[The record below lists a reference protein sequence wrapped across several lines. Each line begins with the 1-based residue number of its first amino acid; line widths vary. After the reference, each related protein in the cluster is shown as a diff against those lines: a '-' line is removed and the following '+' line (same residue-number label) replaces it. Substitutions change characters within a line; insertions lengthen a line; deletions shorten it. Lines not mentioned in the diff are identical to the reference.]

1 MFINASKN
9 FNLNITWAT
18 SFAGKIGS
26 DLSCLVAC
34 FSYQFLTHANFVLE
48 TSALTCELAV

>member
-18 SFAGKIGS
+18 SFTGEFEAASPPSLQHFTYRQEGNEPDI
-26 DLSCLVAC
+26 
-34 FSYQFLTHANFVLE
+34 
-48 TSALTCELAV
+48 